1 MDSIGLAKL
10 RPPLPERG
18 LSIRPSV
25 LEALGDT
32 THPVVYLCAGPGSGK
47 TATASLFAARSGPA
61 VWYELDAGDNTL
73 HSFVLHLG
81 LAMRRA
87 LPAFEQRIGL
97 YPAMHSTARVALD
110 LLDGFLAE
118 YRRLAHG
125 PDGPQSIC
133 IVLDNVQRLD
143 DKQIGL
149 FLGGLVRKIPEGL
162 RLVLLGTSRLLET
175 EALAGS
181 ESLVRRIGDED
192 MLLDRKEAEKVVGYD
207 AEPVWQSSGG
217 WPCTINAFRL
227 LLQQHRD
234 IDVPAE
240 RLRMDGSCDR
250 THMACFEGILETLPG
265 SLRRFVEDIRLLEDM
280 TPALCNKMAG
290 IGNAAALLE
299 YLVNNHYYLKK
310 KDGGH
315 YRFYAPFATYLR
327 SVLPPTKEEYQKAA
341 TCMAETGNWLDA
353 GRFAFLADDRVLLE
367 QCAGQVGDAMIAA
380 GLMPELDRWLERL
393 GGERCGPVVCLLQA
407 KLLLLHGQSNDALP
421 AVDRALS
428 GFRAAGEGD
437 RLVEAMRYRAM
448 LTRRDG
454 VCEDSCSILDEM
466 LPEAAAV
473 SPEAECLLLAD
484 KVCCLFLSEQSSVA
498 ASQIETRLAAA
509 RAAGNE
515 RMIRWYEWIMIAVHY
530 HKGRFPETVASR
542 KAAEGITRE
551 ELDLLGKAANQYYAV
566 RALQNMDELEEAR
579 KLFDGWQV
587 TPAEPYAIQDDLWNE
602 LVMSI
607 ECLTADLYR
616 DHILEQPLRDEKLDP
631 LLDRIREFVTL
642 FPDSHRFAATARVEE
657 QVAALLRGG
666 DAVEIA
672 REIRALQEDCIPPVY
687 LSAMSKVVPALL
699 DGDHVSEAS
708 TIVEEC
714 FERNEKDNLPYAAAM
729 YYGLMACIALRN
741 RQETVAV
748 EYVRA
753 SVSLAAHSRM
763 IALYADRV
771 LFEPVINIAVD
782 ENIEPEFIRTVIDRF
797 DYRIK
802 KVYVNCFGPFYAAPI
817 KTQDR
822 HIHFRTNKTRELL
835 ALLLHNR
842 NRALTKSELSTAL
855 FGDDSIRNNKLLDV
869 TIYYLRAAFRERD
882 LDSPVQYQNGGY
894 SASDHQIDSGIPAAS
909 NAILAFRRFPGRQTA
924 EAVLQ
929 AIPDVYM
936 KDIDSPWASI
946 QRDLYE
952 ELALLAR
959 QTLENTAE
967 RV

>member
-1 MDSIGLAKL
+1 
-10 RPPLPERG
+10 
-18 LSIRPSV
+18 
-25 LEALGDT
+25 
-32 THPVVYLCAGPGSGK
+32 
-47 TATASLFAARSGPA
+47 
-61 VWYELDAGDNTL
+61 
-73 HSFVLHLG
+73 
-81 LAMRRA
+81 
-87 LPAFEQRIGL
+87 
-97 YPAMHSTARVALD
+97 
-110 LLDGFLAE
+110 
-118 YRRLAHG
+118 
-125 PDGPQSIC
+125 
-133 IVLDNVQRLD
+133 
-143 DKQIGL
+143 
-149 FLGGLVRKIPEGL
+149 
-162 RLVLLGTSRLLET
+162 
-175 EALAGS
+175 
-181 ESLVRRIGDED
+181 
-192 MLLDRKEAEKVVGYD
+192 
-207 AEPVWQSSGG
+207 
-217 WPCTINAFRL
+217 
-227 LLQQHRD
+227 
-234 IDVPAE
+234 
-240 RLRMDGSCDR
+240 
-250 THMACFEGILETLPG
+250 
-265 SLRRFVEDIRLLEDM
+265 VEDIRLLEDM

-310 KDGGH
+310 KEGGH
-315 YRFYAPFATYLR
+315 YRFYSPFADYVR
-327 SVLPPTKEEYQKAA
+327 SVLPPAKEEYQKAA
-341 TCMAETGNWLDA
+341 QCFSDAGDWMSA
-353 GRFAFLADDRVLLE
+353 GRFAYLADDRILLE
-367 QCAGQVGDAMIAA
+367 RAIGQTGDAMIAA
-380 GLMPELDRWLERL
+380 GLLPELGRWLDRL
-393 GGERCGPVVCLLQA
+393 GADRCGPVACLLQA
-407 KLLLLHGQSNDALP
+407 KRMLLLGQSSEAMP
-421 AVDRALS
+421 VVDRALS
-428 GFRAAGEGD
+428 GFRAAGGGD
-437 RLVEAMRYRAM
+437 RMVEAMRYRAM
-448 LTRRDG
+448 LTRHDG
-454 VCEDSCSILDEM
+454 VCEDSCSVLDEM
-466 LPEAAAV
+466 LPEVTAV

-484 KVCCLFLSEQSSVA
+484 KVCCLFLAEQSDVA

-515 RMIRWYEWIMIAVHY
+515 RMVRWYEWIMIAVHY
-530 HKGRFPETVASR
+530 HKGRFPEVVASR

-579 KLFDGWQV
+579 RLYESWQV
-587 TPAEPYAIQDDLWNE
+587 TPAEPFALQDDIWNE

-616 DHILEQPLRDEKLDP
+616 DRILDQPLRDEKLDP
-631 LLDRIREFVTL
+631 LLDRIREFVAL
-642 FPDSHRFAATARVEE
+642 FPDAHRFAATAQVEE

-672 REIRALQEDCIPPVY
+672 REIRSLQDSCIPPVY

-699 DGDHVSEAS
+699 DGDHVAEAS
-708 TIVEEC
+708 AIVEEC

-729 YYGLMACIALRN
+729 YYGLMACVAIRS
-741 RQETVAV
+741 RQETVAA

-753 SVSLAAHSRM
+753 SVSLAAPSRM
-763 IALYADRV
+763 IALFANRS

-782 ENIEPEFIRTVIDRF
+782 ENIEPEFIRTVIERF

-842 NRALTKSELSTAL
+842 NRALTKSELTTAL
-855 FGDDSIRNNKLLDV
+855 FGDESIRNNKLLDV

-894 SASDHQIDSGIPAAS
+894 SVFDHQIDSGIPAAS

-959 QTLENTAE
+959 QTLENTAG